1 MTVKT
6 RVTKKKSWTNW
17 LLFWRNTK
25 ENCGCNFTWFSCAK
39 ISSLSAKTRSKFGH
53 VTRYS
58 VMDNKFLNNTE
69 ICRSVQCDSSVAIEN
84 QSLPQGIFSL
94 DIIKDV
100 LRRSE
105 DSPFVCWFEEFL
117 RKMNIINADYL
128 SVLQAV
134 FAIFPIAILF
144 PQHFEKFNNT

>member
-1 MTVKT
+1 
-6 RVTKKKSWTNW
+6 
-17 LLFWRNTK
+17 
-25 ENCGCNFTWFSCAK
+25 
-39 ISSLSAKTRSKFGH
+39 
-53 VTRYS
+53 
-58 VMDNKFLNNTE
+58 MDNKFLNNTE
-69 ICRSVQCDSSVAIEN
+69 IRRSVQCDSSVAIEN
-84 QSLPQGIFSL
+84 QSLAQGIFSL

-105 DSPFVCWFEEFL
+105 DSPFVWLFEEFL